1 MPSQAGILLRIKAWM
16 PFLCV
21 WIITVA
27 LTRWRPLSCF
37 VLAFHSQTWSHRQRN
52 GSRNGLLGDNTG
64 SLVSPLAC
72 HNGNGQGRTTV
83 WFSCNHM
90 WRGERSALWSVA
102 VMCLCRTRSWA
113 NVTRHGTER
122 RNCLSVCLVSL
133 RASSQRSEVSGP
145 TLWLECQRFFEQ
157 SGFPLA
163 TACLHGRLDKW
174 HVTPK
179 AAIHRPTFANQIKCR
194 HFHSGQ
200 LVNRSGQWDEPFL
213 LVFL

>member
-1 MPSQAGILLRIKAWM
+1 MPSQAGILLILRLNNHCSLK
-16 PFLCV
+16 
-21 WIITVA
+21 TVA
-27 LTRWRPLSCF
+27 P
-37 VLAFHSQTWSHRQRN
+37 VK
-52 GSRNGLLGDNTG
+52 LLWCGVSFTNLISPPMKWLQERLVGDNIG

-72 HNGNGQGRTTV
+72 HNGNGQRRTTV
-83 WFSCNHM
+83 WLSCNHM

-102 VMCLCRTRSWA
+102 VMCPCRTRSWA
-113 NVTRHGTER
+113 NMTRHGTER

-133 RASSQRSEVSGP
+133 RASSQRSEVTGL

-179 AAIHRPTFANQIKCR
+179 AAIHRPTFANQIKR
-194 HFHSGQ
+194 LHFHSDQ
-200 LVNRSGQWDEPFL
+200 LVNRSSQLDEPFL